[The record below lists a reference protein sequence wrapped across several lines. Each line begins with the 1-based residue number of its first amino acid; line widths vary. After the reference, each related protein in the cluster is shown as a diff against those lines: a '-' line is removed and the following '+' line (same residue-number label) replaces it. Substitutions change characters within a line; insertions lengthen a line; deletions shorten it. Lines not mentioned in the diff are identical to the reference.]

1 MSPRRQGLPRIN
13 TVKKA
18 AVMQSYRLIL
28 ASSSPR
34 RIELLRAMGLAA
46 ETITSNADETNS
58 GSPQSIAMENARR
71 KVMTVYN
78 AITPAHPTPYV
89 LGADTIV
96 VLDGVVYG
104 KPLSENDAARILS
117 ILQGRS
123 HEVVTGVCVA
133 HGQAIQ
139 TAYETTHVQFAA
151 MTSREIRAYIATG
164 DPMDKAGA
172 YGIQG
177 MMRMYVESI
186 SGGYDNVMGL
196 PTALTRRML
205 LGMGLEWI

>member
-1 MSPRRQGLPRIN
+1 
-13 TVKKA
+13 
-18 AVMQSYRLIL
+18 MQSHRLIL

-46 ETITSNADETNS
+46 ETITSNADETNH
-58 GSPQSIAMENARR
+58 GDPQSVAIENARR
-71 KVMTVYN
+71 KAMAVHSV
-78 AITPAHPTPYV
+78 ITPSHPDAYV

-96 VLDGVVYG
+96 VLNGVVYG
-104 KPLSENDAARILS
+104 KPLSEDDAARILG

-133 HGQAIQ
+133 HGQTVQ
-139 TAYETTHVQFAA
+139 TAYEITRVQFSA
-151 MTSREIRAYIATG
+151 MTDLEIRAYIATG

-186 SGGYDNVMGL
+186 CGSYDNVMGL
-196 PTALTRRML
+196 PTALVRRIL
-205 LGMGLEWI
+205 LSMGLEWL